1 MRKFYIENEVNE
13 RFSLWGNRIYMVEP
27 SGLGI
32 KHDAN
37 YIRIGDSF
45 IRNKNLQVAQSTIS
59 GKIEFLDPG
68 ANEKFIEFYNFC
80 ASASELKLVYDPG
93 DGKEFIRDID
103 IAEAGKTERTGATL
117 PISIKFTCKSLYY
130 ARNNKTFIFESDQS
144 EKRYD
149 YQYDFTYNDQG
160 TYETM
165 IDNDGHVAAPFDCYI
180 YGYSANPS
188 IHILKDNETIYEV
201 DFPIAVEEGEYIKYS
216 SRDGMLEATLVS
228 KENEEMNLM
237 NLLYIEKDNFFKIPI
252 GKSKIVFSSSSL
264 SQNIVTLT
272 VYKMYEVV

>member
-1 MRKFYIENEVNE
+1 MRKFYVENEVNE
-13 RFSLWGNRIYMVEP
+13 RFSLWGNRVYMVDP

-32 KHDAN
+32 KHAAS
-37 YIRIGDSF
+37 YIRIGNSF
-45 IRNKNLQVAQSTIS
+45 IRNKKLQVAQATVG

-80 ASASELKLVYDPG
+80 AAASELKLVYDPG
-93 DGKEFIRDID
+93 NGKEYIRDID
-103 IAEAGKTERTGATL
+103 IAEAGKTERTGGTL
-117 PISIKFTCKSLYY
+117 PITIKFTCKTLYY
-130 ARNNKTFIFESDQS
+130 LRNNNNFVFESEAA

-165 IDNDGHVAAPFDCYI
+165 IENDGHVEAPFDCYI

-188 IHILKDNETIYEV
+188 ILISKDNETLYEV
-201 DFPIAVEEGEYIKYS
+201 SFPVAVEEGEYIKYS

-228 KENEEMNLM
+228 GDKTTNLM
-237 NLLYIEKDNFFKIPI
+237 NMLDIEKDNFFKIPI

-264 SQNIVTLT
+264 SENIITLT
-272 VYKMYEVV
+272 IYKMYEVV

>member
-1 MRKFYIENEVNE
+1 MRKFYIENEINE
-13 RFSLWGNRIYMVEP
+13 RFSLWGNRVYMVEP

-37 YIRIGDSF
+37 YIRIGNSF
-45 IRNKNLQVAQSTIS
+45 MRNKKLQVAQSTIG
-59 GKIEFLDPG
+59 GKIEFLEPG
-68 ANEKFIEFYNFC
+68 ANEKFTEFYNFC
-80 ASASELKLVYDPG
+80 AAASELHLVYDPG
-93 DGKEFIRDID
+93 NGKEYIRDID

-117 PISIKFTCKSLYY
+117 PITIKFTCKTLYY
-130 ARNNKTFIFESDQS
+130 LRNNNSFVFESEAA

-149 YQYDFTYNDQG
+149 YQYDYTYNDQG

-165 IDNDGHVAAPFDCYI
+165 IENDGHVEAPFDCHI

-188 IHILKDNETIYEV
+188 IYILKDGETLYEV
-201 DFPIAVEEGEYIKYS
+201 NFQIAVEEGEYIRYS

-228 KENEEMNLM
+228 GGKETNLM
-237 NLLYIEKDNFFKIPI
+237 NLLDIEKDNFFKIPI

-264 SQNIVTLT
+264 STNIITLT
-272 VYKMYEVV
+272 IYKMYEVV

>member
-13 RFSLWGNRIYMVEP
+13 RFSLWGNRVYLVDP

-45 IRNKNLQVAQSTIS
+45 IRNKKMQVAQSTIG

-80 ASASELKLVYDPG
+80 AASSELKLIYDPG
-93 DGKEFIRDID
+93 NGKEYIRDID

-117 PISIKFTCKSLYY
+117 PISIKFISKTLYY
-130 ARNNKTFIFESDQS
+130 LKNNKNFVFDSDAN
-144 EKRYD
+144 EKRYNYTYD
-149 YQYDFTYNDQG
+149 YTYNDLG
-160 TYETM
+160 TYESM
-165 IDNDGHVAAPFDCYI
+165 IENTGHVEAPFDCVI
-180 YGYSANPS
+180 YGYTANPS
-188 IHILKDNETIYEV
+188 IHILKDNETLYEV
-201 DFPIAVEEGEYIKYS
+201 IFPVAVGEGEYIRYS
-216 SRDGMLEATLVS
+216 SRDGMLEAMLVT
-228 KENEEMNLM
+228 ENAEVNLM
-237 NLLYIEKDNFFKIPI
+237 RLLDIEKDNFFKIPI

-264 SQNIVTLT
+264 STNIITLT
-272 VYKMYEVV
+272 IYEMFEVV

>member
-13 RFSLWGNRIYMVEP
+13 RLSLWGNRVYLVEP

-32 KHDAN
+32 KHDAT
-37 YIRIGDSF
+37 YIRIGTSF
-45 IRNKNLQVAQSTIS
+45 IRNKKLQVAQSTIG

-80 ASASELKLVYDPG
+80 AAASELKLIYDPG
-93 DGKEFIRDID
+93 NGKEYIRDID

-117 PISIKFTCKSLYY
+117 PISIKFTCKTLYY
-130 ARNNKTFIFESDQS
+130 LRNNNNFVFDSDDA

-149 YQYDFTYNDQG
+149 YQYDYTYNDLG
-160 TYETM
+160 TYEKM
-165 IDNDGHVAAPFDCYI
+165 IENDGHVEAPFDCCI

-188 IHILKDNETIYEV
+188 IYILKDNETLHEV
-201 DFPIAVEEGEYIKYS
+201 VFPVAVEKDEYIRYS

-228 KENEEMNLM
+228 GNKETNLM
-237 NLLYIEKDNFFKIPI
+237 NLLDIEKDNFFKIPI

-264 SQNIVTLT
+264 STNIVTLT

>member
-13 RFSLWGNRIYMVEP
+13 RFSLWGNRVYMVDP

-32 KHDAN
+32 KHSAS
-37 YIRIGDSF
+37 YIQIGNAF
-45 IRNKNLQVAQSTIS
+45 IRNKKLQVAQSTIG
-59 GKIEFLDPG
+59 GKIEFVDPG

-80 ASASELKLVYDPG
+80 AAASELKLVYDPG
-93 DGKEFIRDID
+93 NGKEYIRDID

-117 PISIKFTCKSLYY
+117 PISIKFTCKTLYY
-130 ARNNKTFIFESDQS
+130 LRNNNSFVFESEAA

-165 IDNDGHVAAPFDCYI
+165 IENDGHVEAPFDCYI

-188 IHILKDNETIYEV
+188 ILISKDNETLYEV
-201 DFPIAVEEGEYIKYS
+201 NFPVAVEEGEYIRYS

-228 KENEEMNLM
+228 GEKETNLM
-237 NLLYIEKDNFFKIPI
+237 NLLDIEKDNFFKIPI

-264 SQNIVTLT
+264 STNIITLT
-272 VYKMYEVV
+272 IYKMYEVV